1 MKIAKNSIQASST
14 ESVKNYDAAIKSI
27 RDAID
32 SLARGGKEDEV
43 AREAINN
50 LSVILFDLQD

>member
-1 MKIAKNSIQASST
+1 MKISKIPIQSSST
-14 ESVKNYDAAIKSI
+14 EPFNKYDIAIKSI
-27 RDAID
+27 RNAID
-32 SLARGGKEDEV
+32 SLASIGKDDEV

>member
-1 MKIAKNSIQASST
+1 MKISKIPIQSSST
-14 ESVKNYDAAIKSI
+14 ESFNKYDIAIKSI
-27 RDAID
+27 RNAID
-32 SLARGGKEDEV
+32 SLASIGKDDEV

>member
-1 MKIAKNSIQASST
+1 MKIAKNSIQTNST
-14 ESVKNYDAAIKSI
+14 ESVKKYDAAIKSI
-27 RDAID
+27 RKAID
-32 SLARGGKEDEV
+32 SLASSGKDDEV